1 MNRQKLAG
9 LTMVE
14 LMVALAISLLIT
26 LAAVAALVV
35 ARRGFDTVDSASQL
49 RDNMRFSADLIQR
62 LGAQTGYKE
71 PQYLPG
77 TLSVP
82 STNANIGGFNN
93 SEIVSITNINT
104 INTAA
109 RTDAGGSDIL
119 ILRMQGNADGSVINC
134 SGSPANATNVAE
146 DRSVSII
153 HVAESQGELAL
164 MCSTFDTN
172 SFVLPISAQ
181 PIIQGVENFQVLYGT
196 DGVTP
201 NAAPTLAQDS
211 VPDRFLRAD
220 QLVVAGNDVATQN
233 NWRRV
238 RSLRIGMLLRGPPN
252 SQQEKVAQVFYPL
265 GLAKASASGVVGSAL
280 SSGSDAGTLFN
291 APVDGRL
298 RQTMT
303 FTVHLRNDQN
313 L

>member
-1 MNRQKLAG
+1 MVNMKKHAG

-71 PQYLPG
+71 TKYLPFSAQ
-77 TLSVP
+77 TPSIMQSASV
-82 STNANIGGFNN
+82 GGFNN
-93 SEIVSITNINT
+93 ALLQKITNFNT
-104 INTAA
+104 VTIK
-109 RTDAGGSDIL
+109 AGQGVNGSDIL
-119 ILRMQGNADGSVINC
+119 ILRSQGSAGGGVIDCNGREVAD
-134 SGSPANATNVAE
+134 PTDDE
-146 DRSVSII
+146 ERSVSVI
-153 HVAESQGELAL
+153 HLAMSLGELSL
-164 MCSTFDTN
+164 MCDSFTRTFDK
-172 SFVLPISAQ
+172 SSASTMVQ

-196 DGVTP
+196 DSDG
-201 NAAPTLAQDS
+201 DS

-238 RSLRIGMLLRGPPN
+238 RSLRIGMVLRGPPN
-252 SQQEKVAQVFYPL
+252 SQQEKVAQDFYPF

-280 SSGSDAGTLFN
+280 SSASDTGTLFN
-291 APVDGRL
+291 APADGRL

-303 FTVHLRNDQN
+303 FTVHLRNDQS